1 MREKKPKLTFT
12 YGGITME
19 TQTTTSTVA
28 TLDKP
33 RYVICDGVTMSYEE
47 WLEMK
52 NAD

>member
-1 MREKKPKLTFT
+1 MK
-12 YGGITME
+12 
-19 TQTTTSTVA
+19 TQTTTGTIT

-33 RYVICDGVTMSYEE
+33 RYVIYYGVRMSYEE

>member
-1 MREKKPKLTFT
+1 MREKRPELTFT

-19 TQTTTSTVA
+19 AQTTTSTVA

-33 RYVICDGVTMSYEE
+33 RYVICDGVRMSYEE

>member
-1 MREKKPKLTFT
+1 
-12 YGGITME
+12 ME

-28 TLDKP
+28 TLDKL
-33 RYVICDGVTMSYEE
+33 RYVICDGVRMSYEE